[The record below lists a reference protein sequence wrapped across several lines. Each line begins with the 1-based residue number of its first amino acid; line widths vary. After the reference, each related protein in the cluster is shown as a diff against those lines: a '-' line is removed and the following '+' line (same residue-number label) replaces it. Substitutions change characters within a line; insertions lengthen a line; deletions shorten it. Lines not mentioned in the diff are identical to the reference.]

1 MFISSNSTPKVNC
14 VGCWDVWLVAG
25 ETVWRVVAAGVG
37 LRLHWTVVTA
47 ALNTRHHGIAILL
60 LQIILVFT
68 HNINNN

>member
-1 MFISSNSTPKVNC
+1 MFISSNFTSKVIC

-25 ETVWRVVAAGVG
+25 GTVWRVVAAGVG

-60 LQIILVFT
+60 LQFILVFI